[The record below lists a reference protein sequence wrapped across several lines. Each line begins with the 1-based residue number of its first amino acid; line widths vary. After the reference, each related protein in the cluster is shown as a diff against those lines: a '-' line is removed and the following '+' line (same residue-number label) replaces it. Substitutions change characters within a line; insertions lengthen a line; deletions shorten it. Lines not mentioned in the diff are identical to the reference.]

1 MPHRARCHFDQV
13 ADDDRRVRARDGRLV
28 CTIDLVIQRDGLLRE
43 GQGLL
48 EIAHVAMGRAY
59 HYPQV
64 HKRLGAQSVR
74 LPLQDVPADF
84 QDVAMAA
91 LAEEEIRHAD
101 AGLRGLVLLVQ
112 RQRGIA

>member
-1 MPHRARCHFDQV
+1 MAIAMPCSETASDRSRCPIGRD
-13 ADDDRRVRARDGRLV
+13 AISTKSRTNDRRVRARDGRLV

-91 LAEEEIRHAD
+91 LAEEEI
-101 AGLRGLVLLVQ
+101 
-112 RQRGIA
+112 